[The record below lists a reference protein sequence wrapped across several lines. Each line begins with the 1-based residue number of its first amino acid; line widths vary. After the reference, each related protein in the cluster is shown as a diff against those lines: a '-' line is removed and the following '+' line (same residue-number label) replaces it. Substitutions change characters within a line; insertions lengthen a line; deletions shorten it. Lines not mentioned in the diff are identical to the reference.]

1 MMEHPM
7 QRMNPRIT
15 ELWREAS
22 TTTESDSWNAATKM
36 MERFAQLVVQ
46 ETIKEICQQMH
57 WAGDDQ
63 SNNPAMYKAIDKTM
77 KEFGIK

>member
-1 MMEHPM
+1 MNERIKALWNEAANTTDDNSWDTATRMM
-7 QRMNPRIT
+7 
-15 ELWREAS
+15 
-22 TTTESDSWNAATKM
+22 D
-36 MERFAQLVVQ
+36 RFAQLVVQ
-46 ETIKEICQQMH
+46 ETIKEMCQQMH

>member
-1 MMEHPM
+1 MNERIKALWNEAANTTDDNSWDTATRMMD
-7 QRMNPRIT
+7 RC
-15 ELWREAS
+15 
-22 TTTESDSWNAATKM
+22 
-36 MERFAQLVVQ
+36 AQLVVQ
-46 ETIKEICQQMH
+46 ETIKQMCQQMH